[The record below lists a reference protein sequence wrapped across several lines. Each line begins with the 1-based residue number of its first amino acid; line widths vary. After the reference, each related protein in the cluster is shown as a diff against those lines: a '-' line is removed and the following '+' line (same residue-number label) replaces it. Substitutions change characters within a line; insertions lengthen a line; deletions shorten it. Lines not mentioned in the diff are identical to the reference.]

1 MEEKATPEELDKY
14 FSNVSYD
21 YYNLPM
27 AIIFSFYKHKF
38 APMTFDQLLNDISS
52 KKDSIYQL
60 RKANRQKYTSIKIDM
75 KRTLNENTKLF
86 KTIKNNKKIN
96 IQTYEIILD
105 EVIDFWKSQ
114 VKSMNNINKSSIK
127 KLKNSKKYYEDRI
140 KKEKENDEINSKN
153 NELLSKKTKRKI
165 NRTEST
171 PMKIVAKNND
181 DLDGYKTSRKK
192 EIEHKKDKD
201 SDIKGYST
209 DISINLNNM
218 KNNEASLIGIFDN
231 TIYKKMPE
239 IDEENLNNIIKKFEK
254 LIEKL
259 NKINQ
264 KLKAL
269 QTSKYVIQFFNEY
282 KQLSENEKSK
292 ILNIYENIQVLMNK
306 KKLNTDSI
314 GKFNEQLKN
323 SIDYYLDIY
332 GCSYESLFKIL
343 CEKNEILDYL
353 WLDKEKEINNDMKDC
368 FQKLSNFITSNKRQ
382 IKESNNFLK
391 TYTRNYYKSRFYKV
405 LKKLGIDFPHHQKTI
420 DISMDHSDNNNKS
433 ENEVN
438 RIRSKSI
445 NKSKDRKNKQLKND
459 FVIKNAIMEEHIL
472 SDNVLSRNKE
482 YTSLKDNKV
491 LKQTNDEKKKIIN
504 KEDKNDDNNKTIKK
518 TGNKKNKNSKLEN
531 TDNIIFTNNRLDE
544 NKENNDNNSTF
555 NKNNIEKNLDNSE
568 FIYAFEE
575 LKSKKFKEKTF
586 SNIDDDSSFIS
597 YSEIK
602 SDEKKS
608 YDDEENEKDDDS
620 KKSQITATFL
630 NTLTNS
636 SQKNINK

>member
-1 MEEKATPEELDKY
+1 MEEKVTPEELDKY

-38 APMTFDQLLNDISS
+38 APMTFDQLLNDITS
-52 KKDSIYQL
+52 KNDSIYLL

-75 KRTLNENTKLF
+75 NRILNEKTKLF

-105 EVIDFWKSQ
+105 EVIDFWKYQ

-171 PMKIVAKNND
+171 PIKTIAKNND

-192 EIEHKKDKD
+192 EIDDKKDKD
-201 SDIKGYST
+201 SEIKGYST
-209 DISINLNNM
+209 DISINLNNI

-231 TIYKKMPE
+231 TIYNKMPE
-239 IDEENLNNIIKKFEK
+239 IDEENLNNIIKKFGK

-259 NKINQ
+259 DKINQ

-269 QTSKYVIQFFNEY
+269 QTSKYVIKFFNEY
-282 KQLSENEKSK
+282 KKLSENEKSK
-292 ILNIYENIQVLMNK
+292 ILNIYENIQVLMDK
-306 KKLNTDSI
+306 KKLNIDSI

-368 FQKLSNFITSNKRQ
+368 FQKLYNFITVKKKQ

-391 TYTRNYYKSRFYKV
+391 TYTRNYYKARFYKV
-405 LKKLGIDFPHHQKTI
+405 LKKLGIDIPHNEKTI

-433 ENEVN
+433 EKEVN
-438 RIRSKSI
+438 KIKSKSI
-445 NKSKDRKNKQLKND
+445 NKSKDRKNKRLKND
-459 FVIKNAIMEEHIL
+459 FAIKNAIIEEHIL
-472 SDNVLSRNKE
+472 SDNILSRNKE
-482 YTSLKDNKV
+482 YTSLKDKSV
-491 LKQTNDEKKKIIN
+491 LKKTNDEKKKKMNI
-504 KEDKNDDNNKTIKK
+504 EDKKDDNNKTTKK
-518 TGNKKNKNSKLEN
+518 TDNKKNKNNKLKN
-531 TDNIIFTNNRLDE
+531 SDNIIFTNNRLDD
-544 NKENNDNNSTF
+544 NKENKNNNSIF

-575 LKSKKFKEKTF
+575 LKSKKFKDKTL
-586 SNIDDDSSFIS
+586 SIDDDSFIS

-608 YDDEENEKDDDS
+608 YDDEEIEKNDDS

-630 NTLTNS
+630 STLTNA